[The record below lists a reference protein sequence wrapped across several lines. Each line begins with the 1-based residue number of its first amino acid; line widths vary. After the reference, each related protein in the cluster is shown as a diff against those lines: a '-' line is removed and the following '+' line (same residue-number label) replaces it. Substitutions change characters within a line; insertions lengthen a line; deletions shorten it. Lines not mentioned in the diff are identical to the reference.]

1 MSGEVKNGLD
11 RASAK
16 DAGAERGRSLGW
28 LTKLERFGVL
38 YARIALGV
46 GFLSAV
52 ADRFGLWGKYAGWG
66 NFTTFTEYTAQ
77 VTHYLPGLF
86 APLLAW
92 AATVVEIGLGVLLIL
107 GLWPR
112 WVSLASAFLLAMFG
126 ISMAISFSV
135 KSPLDYSVFAA
146 SSAAMLL
153 AIWQNREEGLR
164 R

>member
-1 MSGEVKNGLD
+1 L
-11 RASAK
+11 A
-16 DAGAERGRSLGW
+16 
-28 LTKLERFGVL
+28 KLERFGVL

-66 NFTTFTEYTAQ
+66 NFATFTEYTAQ
-77 VTHYLPGLF
+77 VTHYLPSFF
-86 APLLAW
+86 APFLAW
-92 AATVVEIGLGVLLIL
+92 AATVVEIVLGILLIL

-112 WVSLASAFLLAMFG
+112 WVSLASAALLAMFG
-126 ISMAISFSV
+126 ISMAISFSIT
-135 KSPLDYSVFAA
+135 SPLDYSVFAA

-153 AIWQNREEGLR
+153 ALWQNRGESGR